1 LQNGIIKVA
10 RRAGEKGVSEK
21 KFDRTNDDAF
31 ETEIRILPDGA
42 VVILDLDEQMLD
54 LALAL
59 NPNDFRLKRRR
70 RLLRRKVRRFHE
82 AKQNR

>member
-1 LQNGIIKVA
+1 MKDK
-10 RRAGEKGVSEK
+10 REKSAEELS
-21 KFDRTNDDAF
+21 

-42 VVILDLDEQMLD
+42 VVILDFDEAMLD

-59 NPNDFRLKRRR
+59 NPNDYRLRRRR
-70 RLLRRKVRRFHE
+70 RLLQRKVKNSDA

>member
-1 LQNGIIKVA
+1 VA

-21 KFDRTNDDAF
+21 EFDRTNDDAF

>member
-1 LQNGIIKVA
+1 M
-10 RRAGEKGVSEK
+10 SEK
-21 KFDRTNDDAF
+21 EFDRTSDDAF

-42 VVILDLDEQMLD
+42 VVILDLDEHMLD

-59 NPNDFRLKRRR
+59 NPNDFRLRRRR

>member
-1 LQNGIIKVA
+1 MKDKRDKSAEEL
-10 RRAGEKGVSEK
+10 S
-21 KFDRTNDDAF
+21 

-42 VVILDLDEQMLD
+42 VVILDLDEMMLD

-59 NPNDFRLKRRR
+59 NPNDYRLRRRR
-70 RLLRRKVRRFHE
+70 RLLQRKVKNSDA

>member
-1 LQNGIIKVA
+1 M
-10 RRAGEKGVSEK
+10 SEK
-21 KFDRTNDDAF
+21 EFDRTNGDAF
-31 ETEIRILPDGA
+31 ETEIRILPDGS

-59 NPNDFRLKRRR
+59 NPNDFRLRRRR

-82 AKQNR
+82 TKQNR

>member
-1 LQNGIIKVA
+1 
-10 RRAGEKGVSEK
+10 
-21 KFDRTNDDAF
+21 
-31 ETEIRILPDGA
+31 
-42 VVILDLDEQMLD
+42 MLD

-59 NPNDFRLKRRR
+59 NPNDSRLKRRR

>member
-1 LQNGIIKVA
+1 MN
-10 RRAGEKGVSEK
+10 SERERQACK
-21 KFDRTNDDAF
+21 TF

-42 VVILDLDEQMLD
+42 VVILDLDEMMLD

-59 NPNDFRLKRRR
+59 NPNDYRLRRRR
-70 RLLRRKVRRFHE
+70 RLLQRKVKNSDA

>member
-1 LQNGIIKVA
+1 MA

-21 KFDRTNDDAF
+21 EFDRTNDDAF

>member
-1 LQNGIIKVA
+1 MKDKRDKSAEEL
-10 RRAGEKGVSEK
+10 S
-21 KFDRTNDDAF
+21 

-42 VVILDLDEQMLD
+42 IVILDLDEMMLD

-59 NPNDFRLKRRR
+59 NPNDYRLRRRR
-70 RLLRRKVRRFHE
+70 RLLQRKVKNSDA

>member
-1 LQNGIIKVA
+1 M
-10 RRAGEKGVSEK
+10 SEK
-21 KFDRTNDDAF
+21 EFNQTNDDAF
-31 ETEIRILPDGA
+31 ETEICILPDGA

-59 NPNDFRLKRRR
+59 NPDDLRLRRRR

-82 AKQNR
+82 TKQNR

>member
-1 LQNGIIKVA
+1 M
-10 RRAGEKGVSEK
+10 SEK
-21 KFDRTNDDAF
+21 EFDRTNDDAF

-59 NPNDFRLKRRR
+59 NPNDFRLRRRR

-82 AKQNR
+82 TEQNR

>member
-1 LQNGIIKVA
+1 MKDKRDKSAEEL
-10 RRAGEKGVSEK
+10 S
-21 KFDRTNDDAF
+21 

-42 VVILDLDEQMLD
+42 VVILDLDEMMLD

-59 NPNDFRLKRRR
+59 NPNDYRLRRRR
-70 RLLRRKVRRFHE
+70 RLVQRKVKNSDA

>member
-1 LQNGIIKVA
+1 MKDK
-10 RRAGEKGVSEK
+10 REKSAEELS
-21 KFDRTNDDAF
+21 

-42 VVILDLDEQMLD
+42 VVILDLDEMMLD

-59 NPNDFRLKRRR
+59 NPNDYRLRRRR
-70 RLLRRKVRRFHE
+70 RLLQRKVKNSDA

>member
-1 LQNGIIKVA
+1 M
-10 RRAGEKGVSEK
+10 SEK
-21 KFDRTNDDAF
+21 EFDRTNEDAF

-59 NPNDFRLKRRR
+59 NPNDFRLRRRR

-82 AKQNR
+82 TEQDR

>member
-1 LQNGIIKVA
+1 MA

-21 KFDRTNDDAF
+21 EFDRTNDDAF

-42 VVILDLDEQMLD
+42 VVIFDLDEQMLD

-59 NPNDFRLKRRR
+59 NPNDSRLKRRR